1 VPFDASSEL
10 AAYRAAVRDWL
21 ERHAGE
27 APHPHAARDAAPEA
41 EHVARRRAWQARL
54 ADAGWLGAAWPAD
67 AGGRGLTPAHA
78 AVVEQELEAAG
89 VPGAFDVVG
98 IGMVAPTIIAHG
110 SPAQRSRH
118 LPPLLRADEVWC
130 QLFSEPGAG
139 SDLAAVA
146 TSARSE
152 PDGNWRVSGQKM
164 WTSHAQHAAF
174 GLMLARTDISVPKHH
189 GLTMFVVPMDAVGIT
204 IRPLRQISGATRF
217 SEVFL
222 DDVRLGADAVVG
234 DVGGGWRVAV
244 GALSGERS
252 ALSRTAES
260 LSWPVE
266 TFAAALA
273 SVPSAVDD
281 PDVQRRFGEI
291 ACELLALRWRRRQ
304 AAERPPDPV
313 TDPAAAL
320 DKVTAVA
327 AATRAGDLL
336 CDVLGPA
343 ALEDE
348 EWGRMV
354 SDLPG
359 LRSAGGTDEIIR
371 TVVGERALGLPPE
384 PRVDRDI
391 PFDRLPEP
399 GLGTS

>member
-1 VPFDASSEL
+1 MPFEASSEL
-10 AAYRAAVRDWL
+10 AAYRAAVRDWI

-27 APHPHAARDAAPEA
+27 APPAHAARDPAPEA

-54 ADAGWLGAAWPAD
+54 ADAGWLSTAWPTD
-67 AGGRGLTPAHA
+67 AGGRSLTAAHA

-110 SPAQRSRH
+110 SAAQRSRH
-118 LPPLLRADEVWC
+118 LPTLLRAEEVWC
-130 QLFSEPGAG
+130 QLFSEPDAG

-146 TSARSE
+146 TSARRE
-152 PDGNWRVSGQKM
+152 PDGSWRVSGQKV
-164 WTSHAQHAAF
+164 WTSHAQHTSF
-174 GLMLARTDISVPKHH
+174 GLMLARTDPGVPKHH
-189 GLTMFVVPMDAVGIT
+189 GLTMFIVPMSAEGIT
-204 IRPLRQISGATRF
+204 IRPVRQISGATRF

-222 DDVRLGADAVVG
+222 DDVRLDPHAVLGGAG
-234 DVGGGWRVAV
+234 NGWRVAMS
-244 GALSGERS
+244 ALSGERS

-266 TFAAALA
+266 AYAAALA
-273 SVPSAVDD
+273 AVPGVAED

-291 ACELLALRWRRRQ
+291 AAELLALRWSARE
-304 AAERPPDPV
+304 AAERPPGATP
-313 TDPAAAL
+313 DPAAAL
-320 DKVTAVA
+320 AKVTAVD

-336 CDVLGPA
+336 ADVLGPE
-343 ALEDE
+343 ALDDE
-348 EWGRMV
+348 RWGRMV

-371 TVVGERALGLPPE
+371 TLVGERALGLPPE
-384 PRVDRDI
+384 PRADRDV
-391 PFDRLPEP
+391 PFDRLPKP
-399 GLGTS
+399 GLGSS

>member
-1 VPFDASSEL
+1 MPFDASSEL
-10 AAYRAAVRDWL
+10 AAFRAAVRDWL

-27 APHPHAARDAAPEA
+27 APPAHAARDASPEA
-41 EHVARRRAWQARL
+41 DHVARRRAWQARL
-54 ADAGWLGAAWPAD
+54 ADAGWLGVAWPAD
-67 AGGRGLTPAHA
+67 AGGRELTSAHA

-110 SPAQRSRH
+110 SAAQKSRH
-118 LPPLLRADEVWC
+118 VPPLLRAEEVWC

-146 TSARSE
+146 TSARRE
-152 PDGNWRVSGQKM
+152 PDGSWRASGQKL
-164 WTSHAQHAAF
+164 WTSHAQHASF
-174 GLMLARTDISVPKHH
+174 GLMLARTDPGVPKHH
-189 GLTMFVVPMDAVGIT
+189 GLTMFVVPMDADGIT

-222 DDVRLGADAVVG
+222 DDARLDPDAALGAVG
-234 DVGGGWRVAV
+234 DGWRVAMS
-244 GALSGERS
+244 ALSGERS

-266 TFAAALA
+266 AYAAALA
-273 SVPSAVDD
+273 VAPSVAED

-291 ACELLALRWRRRQ
+291 ASDLLALRWSARR
-304 AAERPPDPV
+304 AAERPPGTAP
-313 TDPAAAL
+313 DPAAAL
-320 DKVTAVA
+320 TKVTAVG

-336 CDVLGPA
+336 CDVLGPG

-348 EWGRMV
+348 QWGHMV

-371 TVVGERALGLPPE
+371 TLVGERALGLPPE
-384 PRVDRDI
+384 PRADRDVSFEALRASERKA
-391 PFDRLPEP
+391 P
-399 GLGTS
+399 